1 MNGERHAARGQ
12 RAQGTEHRAQGT
24 GHRTQGTEHRAQ
36 VLQVVQVLQV
46 LQVSY
51 NEDLAKIASDG
62 SPPRRGGGGFRQRA

>member
-12 RAQGTEHRAQGT
+12 RA
-24 GHRTQGTEHRAQ
+24 QGTEHRAQ